1 MSLCQHLCFLCHVC
15 VMQSRISQSVVGD
28 EQILREL
35 EGTWGQEKE
44 TTEYG
49 DCMAGVYSKA
59 YPLQQWIQVGNR
71 QDQPQYSRMPNQ
83 LGQAR
88 PERVNAKTSLL
99 KIFRNLGSP
108 QRGSYQN
115 EREKGCNLLR
125 LNPEAT
131 EIIPE
136 RHWLK
141 LGD

>member
-1 MSLCQHLCFLCHVC
+1 M
-15 VMQSRISQSVVGD
+15 GD

-88 PERVNAKTSLL
+88 PGRVNAKTSLL

-108 QRGSYQN
+108 
-115 EREKGCNLLR
+115 
-125 LNPEAT
+125 
-131 EIIPE
+131 
-136 RHWLK
+136 
-141 LGD
+141 